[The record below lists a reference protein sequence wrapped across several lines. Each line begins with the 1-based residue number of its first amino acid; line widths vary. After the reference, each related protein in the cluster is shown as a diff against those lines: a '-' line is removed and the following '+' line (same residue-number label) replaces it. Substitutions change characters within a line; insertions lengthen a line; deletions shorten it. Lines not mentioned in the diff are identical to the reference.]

1 MRRELEAGKVKI
13 LIEKDESAMGQ
24 TSAELMAR
32 ALKEA
37 SRAGKKTVLWLMA
50 APSGFSFYRAFTGL
64 CKSDG
69 ELAEVVRKTLF
80 YQFDDYPISRED
92 PKFAITYRY
101 LLEKNFFDPLAHI
114 CGPSLSVEALELKGD
129 EGDGEVAAAYARSM
143 CALLEDPAYFVAEI
157 KGIGMDGHWGCHDSG
172 TPLDAGPGII
182 KVPMKGQNIHQQR
195 LDWPQ
200 YFKTDADV
208 PTAAYS
214 FTAAAFMKADYIID
228 NVPQASKKY
237 SVLAVYG
244 NDMILGEAPSSLL
257 KKHPNAVSVLTA
269 DSADI
274 LAEFREAYVQ
284 TGSRK
289 LSKSMYA
296 RLAALWDDPA
306 NPAKQGE
313 YLRVMD
319 GVLEKLGFI

>member
-1 MRRELEAGKVKI
+1 MCRELEAGKVKI

-24 TSAELMAR
+24 KSAQLMAR

-37 SRAGKKTVLWLMA
+37 AAAGKKTALWLMA

-64 CKSDG
+64 CRSDG
-69 ELAEVVRKTLF
+69 ELAAVMRKTLF
-80 YQFDDYPISRED
+80 YQFDDYPIARGD
-92 PKFAITYRY
+92 PKFAITFRY
-101 LLEKNFFDPLAHI
+101 LLEKNFLDPLSKI
-114 CGPSLSVEALELKGD
+114 CGTALPVQALELKGD
-129 EGDGEVAAAYARSM
+129 GGDKELADAYARGL
-143 CALLEDPAYFVAEI
+143 CAILEDPSYFVAEL
-157 KGIGMDGHWGCHDSG
+157 KGIGMDGHWGFHDSG
-172 TPLDAGPGII
+172 TPLDAPPGII
-182 KVPMKGQNIHQQR
+182 MVPMTGQNIHQQR

-208 PTAAYS
+208 PGAAYS

-244 NDMILGEAPSSLL
+244 NDIILGEAPSSLL
-257 KKHPNAVSVLTA
+257 KKHPNAISVLTT

-274 LAEFREAYVQ
+274 LAEFRDAFVQ

-289 LSKSMYA
+289 LSRSMHA

-306 NPAKQGE
+306 NPAQQKKNIGT
-313 YLRVMD
+313 MD
-319 GVLEKLGFI
+319 AVLAKLGFI